1 LGGKRGISSKLAEV
15 AEGGVAKRVE
25 DLEAAAAG
33 PILLRV
39 EEDFAWLVVLEPDA
53 DEEEEEE
60 EEEVE
65 GEGRLGVEDDDLNR
79 RAVAPITEDD
89 AENADGRVINR
100 KFEEERAEREDAGAI
115 LPPSWRVEGQ
125 AVQAFREITG
135 RSMLVAQIVDHNA
148 QRDEFLAPFE
158 ENAAREGKGQ
168 GNEARQNWQC
178 TATITSRTDDS
189 HQHDNY

>member
-1 LGGKRGISSKLAEV
+1 M

-25 DLEAAAAG
+25 DLEAAAAAG

-53 DEEEEEE
+53 DEEEEE
-60 EEEVE
+60 VE

-79 RAVAPITEDD
+79 RAVAPITEDE

-125 AVQAFREITG
+125 AAQAFREITG

-148 QRDEFLAPFE
+148 RGMNFWHLSKKRLLAKE
-158 ENAAREGKGQ
+158 KDKEMKSGRTGNALPPSPLEQ
-168 GNEARQNWQC
+168 MIHTNM
-178 TATITSRTDDS
+178 TT
-189 HQHDNY
+189 H